1 MRGKRIAILES
12 RLGRQMADL
21 IGRRGGLPVQ
31 APALAELPDLDPAQ
45 ISDLVHDLAAHPLK
59 AAIFQ
64 TAVGTQA
71 LFHATDQLGATDK
84 LLQALAKAVVVVR
97 GPKPTSA
104 LRGRGVRIDVSA
116 AEPYT
121 TAEVL
126 AALAPTALAGGRVL
140 VQRYGVTNAELDAAL
155 KDKGAEIVEIP
166 TYRWSLPADTA
177 PLVALLDE
185 LDHGRIDAVAITN
198 AAQVHNLFALADA
211 KGRGAALRAALGR
224 ILVASIGPVAS
235 AALRSFQV
243 RIGLEASPPKM
254 GPLIAALDEALKRET
269 PEV

>member
-1 MRGKRIAILES
+1 
-12 RLGRQMADL
+12 MADL
-21 IGRRGGLPVQ
+21 IARRGGIPVQ

-45 ISDLVHDLAAHPLK
+45 ISDLIRDLDAHPLT

-71 LFHATDQLGATDK
+71 LFAATDTLGVTDK
-84 LLQALAKAVVVVR
+84 LLAALAKTVVVVR

-104 LRGRGVRIDVSA
+104 LRGRGVRIGVSA

-126 AALAPTALAGGRVL
+126 VALAPVALAGGRVL

-155 KDKGAEIVEIP
+155 KAKGAEIVEIP

-177 PLVALLDE
+177 PLEALMGE
-185 LDHGRIDAVAITN
+185 LDHGRIDAVAVTN
-198 AAQVHNLFALADA
+198 AAQVHNLFAFADA
-211 KGRGAALRAALGR
+211 RGGRAALQAALGR
-224 ILVASIGPVAS
+224 TLVASVGPVAS
-235 AALRSFQV
+235 AALRSFHV
-243 RIGLEASPPKM
+243 PIGLEASPPKM
-254 GPLIAALDEALKRET
+254 GPLIAALDEALKR
-269 PEV
+269 

>member
-12 RLGRQMADL
+12 RLGPQMADL
-21 IGRRGGLPVQ
+21 IARRGGVPVQ
-31 APALAELPDLDPAQ
+31 APALAELPDLDPAH
-45 ISDLVHDLAAHPLK
+45 IAALVADLDAHPLA

-71 LFHATDQLGATDK
+71 LFAAADGLGITNK
-84 LLQALAKAVVVVR
+84 LMAALAKTTVAVR
-97 GPKPTSA
+97 GPKPTNA
-104 LRGRGVRIDVSA
+104 LRGRGVRIDLSA

-126 AALAPTALAGGRVL
+126 AALAPVALSGGRVL

-155 KDKGAEIVEIP
+155 KRKGAAIIEIP

-177 PLVALLDE
+177 PLTALLDE
-185 LDHGRIDAVAITN
+185 LDQDRIDAVVFTN
-198 AAQVHNLFALADA
+198 AAQVHNLFALADRQ
-211 KGRGAALRAALGR
+211 GRRESLSAALGR
-224 ILVASIGPVAS
+224 TLVASIGPVAS
-235 AALRSFQV
+235 ANLRGFGV

-254 GPLIAALDEALKRET
+254 GPLIAALDNALKSS
-269 PEV
+269 